1 MSNEQLSNEPIRSST
16 NEGAQDRPVT
26 RLGPVTFSEF
36 PHPQLS
42 TSGSAHTTELEVLP
56 ESEDD
61 DAATV
66 VQSFGLGSRSFTL
79 RGTTY
84 IENANALDGL
94 VGEEL
99 SIRHARFSGRVL
111 VSDVD
116 TDPTG
121 SKDENGWRYTYRCD
135 LTEVR

>member
-1 MSNEQLSNEPIRSST
+1 MSFTQRQQYEQEETSE
-16 NEGAQDRPVT
+16 RPVT
-26 RLGPVTFSEF
+26 RLGDVVFEEF
-36 PHPQLS
+36 PHPQLQS
-42 TSGSAHTTELEVLP
+42 TGSANTTELEVLP

-66 VQSFGLGSRSFTL
+66 IQSYGLGSRSFTL

-84 IENANALDGL
+84 LGNANALDELIGNEVGL
-94 VGEEL
+94 
-99 SIRHARFSGRVL
+99 RHARFSGAVL
-111 VSDVD
+111 FEDVD
-116 TDPTG
+116 VDPTG